1 EWIPVD
7 PTMCLIG
14 FDQWER
20 ARAWFGERHT
30 INDEISSEM
39 IAPIAIFVVDPSD
52 KHHMLDDRTQTYMV
66 THLNQ
71 LYQNKLAKLPSWS
84 DWKEELTTFAS
95 HAKGAFEGKENLH
108 NYTNDISRLL
118 NTYNKLKTEYNQ

>member
-1 EWIPVD
+1 TSERRKLTAEKLVKEKGNEFSVFGGQHNDHRWVEIYDDRINEWIPVD

-52 KHHMLDDRTQTYMV
+52 KHHMLEDRTQTYMV

-84 DWKEELTTFAS
+84 DWKEE
-95 HAKGAFEGKENLH
+95 
-108 NYTNDISRLL
+108 
-118 NTYNKLKTEYNQ
+118 